1 MYICLTYHVLG
12 KRLAQGNVVALLNEV
27 ADSEGILVGVTAG
40 KALVSHIEEGKVT
53 LLLHD
58 VRDLLP
64 LLLGRVNTGRVVSAS
79 VEKEDT
85 AVGGTLDVSNQT
97 LEVKADGLLVVVAVL
112 LDLKTGMVEDGL
124 VVSPRRGRD
133 VDLLLAGEELLE
145 ESSTNTEGTGTRDG
159 LGDGDAIKGGALGTV
174 GQLGGGGRELGNT
187 SDSGVLLVQLGIDD
201 LELGLTDRGENVGL
215 ASIVA
220 VGTNTYMGFGSE

>member
-1 MYICLTYHVLG
+1 M
-12 KRLAQGNVVALLNEV
+12 ALLNEV

-40 KALVSHIEEGKVT
+40 KALVSHIEEGEVA
-53 LLLHD
+53 LLLDD

-79 VEKEDT
+79 VEEEDT

-97 LEVKADGLLVVVAVL
+97 LKVKTDGLLVVVAVL

-124 VVSPRRGRD
+124 VVSPRGGRD
-133 VDLLLAGEELLE
+133 VDLLLAREELLE
-145 ESSTNTEGTGTRDG
+145 ESSTDTEGTGTRDG
-159 LGDGDAIKGGALGTV
+159 LGDGDAVKGGVVRAV

-201 LELGLTDRGENVGL
+201 LELSLTNRGKNVGL
-215 ASIVA
+215 ASIVT
-220 VGTNTYMGFGSE
+220 VGTDTCMGLGSE